1 MTSKPNSRLAVFGSL
16 KTKEGPILTVLD
28 IRPHENKTVIDNLQK
43 VVSAYAKNVD
53 RRWETAKAFLEQSE
67 IMYAY
72 EKRATRLLNVARPM
86 ALKQSGYMGNIIRS
100 KKSVKLK
107 GVPFSDVFEEKKM
120 AHSPSVLQ

>member
-1 MTSKPNSRLAVFGSL
+1 M
-16 KTKEGPILTVLD
+16 LD

-67 IMYAY
+67 IMYAD
-72 EKRATRLLNVARPM
+72 EKRATRLLNVMGFARPM